1 MRIRYPVSGRT
12 LFAYVAVGWVALLFL
27 APLIIGGWVKL
38 GLSAPA
44 HLPGLN

>member
-27 APLIIGGWVKL
+27 LPVVVALI
-38 GLSAPA
+38 S
-44 HLPGLN
+44 